1 MLFLCQGTSWGGP
14 AAPWVLL
21 AKEEYQPCLAL
32 LKIWPQIEKI
42 WSKCVRLWFK
52 LMLLVPI
59 SKQEQWVLELK
70 RLHGSSLC
78 DFRHPKKLEARRA
91 LRQNLLSHQPPQVL
105 RASLLLSEHTFTSF
119 KAAFSRS
126 ISWRSLQ
133 GEKQQKE
140 MPQKPNIF
148 CLTTTS

>member
-21 AKEEYQPCLAL
+21 AKEDHQHPAL
-32 LKIWPQIEKI
+32 LKIWPQLVKI
-42 WSKCVRLWFK
+42 WSNCVRLWFK

-78 DFRHPKKLEARRA
+78 DLRHPKKLEARRA
-91 LRQNLLSHQPPQVL
+91 LRQNLLSHQPQKVL
-105 RASLLLSEHTFTSF
+105 RA
-119 KAAFSRS
+119 
-126 ISWRSLQ
+126 
-133 GEKQQKE
+133 
-140 MPQKPNIF
+140 
-148 CLTTTS
+148 